1 MGGHTSLLPDE
12 DRYLWTKN
20 QFREMMSVTMG
31 GRVAEH
37 LIFDEVTTG
46 ASNDLERATKIALGM
61 IKRYG
66 MSDSLGPRTFGKRE
80 EMVFL
85 GREISEER
93 DYGDKVAEEIDDE
106 VKILINYAYNQAEEL
121 LVTHKPKLVRLAEY
135 LIENETVSGASL
147 PQLFDEGE
155 LGEEPGAPAVPPEPP
170 PEAPPYPTPRP
181 QPTIQP
187 APNLSSSSN
196 TEI

>member
-1 MGGHTSLLPDE
+1 
-12 DRYLWTKN
+12 
-20 QFREMMSVTMG
+20 
-31 GRVAEH
+31 

-66 MSDSLGPRTFGKRE
+66 MSEGLGPRTFGKRE

-106 VKILINYAYNQAEEL
+106 VKNLINHSYNQAEEL

-135 LIENETVSGASL
+135 LIENETISGASL
-147 PQLFDEGE
+147 NVLFNEDG
-155 LGEEPGAPAVPPEPP
+155 LGTDPATPAVPPEPSPYNP
-170 PEAPPYPTPRP
+170 PPRP

-187 APNLSSSSN
+187 APAPTLSSSS
-196 TEI
+196 ESES